1 MSGVIVTGPPKA
13 DAKDVEA
20 LAAFGVATV
29 SEAMGRRGLLG
40 PEIRPVQ
47 QGVRVAGTAVTV
59 LSWPGDNLMIHAA
72 VEQCGEGDV
81 LVVTTTSPSTDG
93 MFGELFATALQ
104 QRGVRGLVINAGIR
118 DTQELREMDFPAWS
132 RAVCAQGTVK
142 ATGGSVNVPVA
153 VDGQVVR
160 PGDVILAD
168 DDGVV
173 VVPRERARAVAEA
186 SEAREAKE
194 AKSRTAF
201 LQGELGLDRYGLRDT
216 LKRLG
221 VEYRTYEEY
230 VSDAGESS

>member
-1 MSGVIVTGPPKA
+1 MEQGPGGAEASPGLSA
-13 DAKDVEA
+13 A
-20 LAAFGVATV
+20 LAPPVRSRACNTADKIVDNVVWLVLGSTGTH
-29 SEAMGRRGLLG
+29 SGRARC
-40 PEIRPVQ
+40 RKK
-47 QGVRVAGTAVTV
+47 
-59 LSWPGDNLMIHAA
+59 
-72 VEQCGEGDV
+72 QCGEGDV

-104 QRGVRGLVINAGIR
+104 QRGVRGLIINAGVR

-132 RAVCAQGTVK
+132 RAVSAQGTVK

-153 VDGQVVR
+153 IDGQVIR

-173 VVPRERARAVAEA
+173 VVPRERARATVEA

-194 AKSRTAF
+194 AKSRAAF
-201 LQGELGLDRYGLRDT
+201 LDGELGLDRYGLRET
-216 LKRLG
+216 LKKLG

-230 VSDAGESS
+230 TAGEPS